1 VKETFKWVLTG
12 TLIIFSITTILSVS
26 GLGTS
31 LGQDEDMLFFLQ
43 VISLLASIISTIGL
57 IVTRTAKCKLGIL
70 TLLSA
75 SFRCSRLRLGQ
86 NRAAPQ

>member
-31 LGQDEDMLFFLQ
+31 LGQDEDILFLLR
-43 VISLLASIISTIGL
+43 VISLVASIISTIGL
-57 IVTRTAKCKLGIL
+57 IVMQEPSNA
-70 TLLSA
+70 
-75 SFRCSRLRLGQ
+75 
-86 NRAAPQ
+86 N